1 MIHYWISGSVFVAVL
16 MSLPRIGLLV
26 LGGSRLLERL
36 HKYYVIERLGDEIL
50 HIALLI
56 MHF

>member
-1 MIHYWISGSVFVAVL
+1 MP
-16 MSLPRIGLLV
+16 LPRIGLLV